1 MGVKPAKE
9 GREWLDRQGRQDDGL
24 GTFTHCRHGSLLHS
38 TAHSIYRQWK
48 ELAALERP
56 SVNHLLAA
64 AISRRGAAHPARSS
78 MASGGATS
86 TMPETEVAIQQ
97 MDRGEAGVLAS
108 TY

>member
-24 GTFTHCRHGSLLHS
+24 GTFSHCRHGSLLHS

-56 SVNHLLAA
+56 SVNHLIVAVRQHIADWLNNLGMFEYGLPFAENHA
-64 AISRRGAAHPARSS
+64 DSRVVCEFKDQDLKVR
-78 MASGGATS
+78 
-86 TMPETEVAIQQ
+86 
-97 MDRGEAGVLAS
+97 
-108 TY
+108 